1 MTKEDDAFWQGALN
15 CCAVAVTFFFVI
27 WVLLS
32 PLRAP
37 TCPASTAVAAPAPP
51 PPPAR
56 DEDRLVHEL
65 CDREV
70 DALLHSRDPLDLQRA
85 IEIVKQIPCA
95 IERRL

>member
-15 CCAVAVTFFFVI
+15 CCAVAVTFFFGI
-27 WVLLS
+27 WVILS
-32 PLRAP
+32 PLR
-37 TCPASTAVAAPAPP
+37 TCPPASTAVAAPAPP
-51 PPPAR
+51 AR
-56 DEDRLVHEL
+56 DEEKLVHEL